1 MSIAQIQQSM
11 EMNRGTFEQGA
22 DEIRVN
28 AWLSPLQRRR
38 LLAQL
43 WVDAMRA
50 HYHLLEEYLT
60 LRDLTC
66 TSAGTAIA
74 RLQPWQLRA
83 PARPTELPESLSRYV
98 TVTHHAEHLI

>member
-11 EMNRGTFEQGA
+11 EINRQTFQQRA
-22 DEIRVN
+22 AEIRTDTR
-28 AWLSPLQRRR
+28 LSPLQRRR

-50 HYHLLEEYLT
+50 HYHLLENYLT

-66 TSAGTAIA
+66 SGAATP

-83 PARPTELPESLSRYV
+83 PVRPDELPESLSRYV